1 MAHLA
6 TKLPPLRSLV
16 AFEATARH
24 ASLTDAAQELRVS
37 REAASRHIRVL
48 EDYLGIKLF
57 YRRHRGVEL
66 TEAGR
71 TFQTIVQ
78 ESLQSIAN
86 GAATI
91 RSPQHPH
98 GITVSATIAIASF
111 WLMPRLAMF
120 RQKHPDLEIHMKI
133 SDAPSDMVADGIDI
147 ALRYGDGHW
156 KGLRAQ
162 RLFGINSFPV
172 CSPDYLRSA
181 PPLQR
186 AADLLRHTLI
196 NLDGAVHVAEDWHWW
211 LGRIGVRVPKTL
223 KTLGFDSYANV
234 MQAALD
240 GHGVA
245 LGFTGLATDLLAK
258 GQLVK
263 PLDTELTRGLA
274 VYLVTPRSSKPPPPV
289 RSFIRWM
296 TAEAGLISNGVTT
309 NPIVTD

>member
-24 ASLTDAAQELRVS
+24 SSLTEAAQELRVS

-48 EDYLGIKLF
+48 EDHLGIKLF

-66 TEAGR
+66 TLAGR
-71 TFQTIVQ
+71 AFQLIVQ
-78 ESLQSIAN
+78 ESLESIAS
-86 GAATI
+86 GAMAI
-91 RSPQHPH
+91 QNRQRPN

-120 RQKHPDLEIHMKI
+120 RQKYPDLEIHMKI
-133 SDAPSDMVADGIDI
+133 SDAPTDMVADGIDV
-147 ALRYGDGHW
+147 ALRYGDGRW
-156 KGLRAQ
+156 KGLRAV
-162 RLFGINSFPV
+162 RLFGIHSFPV
-172 CSPDYLRSA
+172 CSPAYLRTA

-186 AADLLRHTLI
+186 PADLLRHTLI
-196 NLDGAVHVAEDWHWW
+196 NLDGPVHVAEDWRWW
-211 LGRIGVRVPKTL
+211 LDSIGVRVPKAV

-234 MQAALD
+234 IQAALD
-240 GHGVA
+240 GHGIA

-258 GQLVK
+258 GQLVR
-263 PLDTELTRGLA
+263 PLDLELSRGLA
-274 VYLVTPRSSKPPPPV
+274 VYLVIPRGSKPLPPV

-296 TAEAGLISNGVTT
+296 TAEAGRIATGATPSVLVSG
-309 NPIVTD
+309 

>member
-24 ASLTDAAQELRVS
+24 ASLTGAAQELRMS

-48 EDYLGIKLF
+48 EEYLGIKLF

-66 TEAGR
+66 TSAGR

-91 RSPQHPH
+91 QSHQRSN
-98 GITVSATIAIASF
+98 GITVSATIAIASY

-147 ALRYGDGHW
+147 ALRYGDGQW

-162 RLFGINSFPV
+162 RLFAINSFPV
-172 CSPDYLRSA
+172 CSPDYLKHA

-186 AADLLRHTLI
+186 AVDLLRHTLI

-211 LGRIGVRVPKTL
+211 LGRVGVRVPKVL

-245 LGFTGLATDLLAK
+245 LGFTGLAADLLAK
-258 GQLVK
+258 GQLVQ

-274 VYLVTPRSSKPPPPV
+274 VYLVTPRSNKPPPPV

-296 TAEAGLISNGVTT
+296 TAEAGMIAHGASTS
-309 NPIVTD
+309 PIMTD